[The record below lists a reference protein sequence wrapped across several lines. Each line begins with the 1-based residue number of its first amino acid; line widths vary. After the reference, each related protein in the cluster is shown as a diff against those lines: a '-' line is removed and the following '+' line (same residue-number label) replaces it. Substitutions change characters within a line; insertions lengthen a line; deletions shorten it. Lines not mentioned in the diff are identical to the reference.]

1 MMMMWMCKRPAQV
14 PMLCVP
20 IYNMKLAIMQKTHI
34 FTTLSFQHIRR
45 WPPTSAGKS
54 RCLPVTVHLNLSD
67 LGLLDVVR
75 LLGCKTGE
83 PKAIPE
89 TAFLSDLMRKN
100 RLTDYNYG
108 FGFFLPF
115 LDICRCCCQL
125 TQPQGRS
132 FGKKLCSC
140 WMTLGRGWWNPQQG
154 IDLHNSTTESPG
166 YPNGDGICYLSIPET
181 HRHTHKQTNERTNKQ
196 TNNQTSKQTNKHT
209 HSTRTST
216 NANKHKHTHKHVHRL
231 FCIYIYIIFVL

>member
-1 MMMMWMCKRPAQV
+1 
-14 PMLCVP
+14 
-20 IYNMKLAIMQKTHI
+20 
-34 FTTLSFQHIRR
+34 
-45 WPPTSAGKS
+45 
-54 RCLPVTVHLNLSD
+54 
-67 LGLLDVVR
+67 
-75 LLGCKTGE
+75 
-83 PKAIPE
+83 
-89 TAFLSDLMRKN
+89 MRKN

-181 HRHTHKQTNERTNKQ
+181 HRHTHKQTNERPNEQTNKQ
-196 TNNQTSKQTNKHT
+196 PNKQANKQTHT
-209 HSTRTST
+209 Q
-216 NANKHKHTHKHVHRL
+216 HTHKHKRKQTQTHTQTRAQAILYIYILYLYYNGSHRL
-231 FCIYIYIIFVL
+231 QELMNLYPGPGSGERQSGPELHYQCLQCRCAMAGGAALHPRNGTKSAGYIEPKEHWSDITIVINNNNSNNTHTHIHIYIYTSNLIS